1 MKRALKFLGLALA
14 LLLLSA
20 AVLPFL
26 FKDKLLLKAKE
37 TINQN
42 LNAQVDFAEFD
53 LSFLRT
59 FPYVGLSLHQLSV
72 VGKDDFKGDTLLHTK
87 RISVNLNLM
96 SVLRGG
102 PYHIKRIRLE
112 GARIRAL
119 VNATGKANWDISK
132 TKEEDSKTAEKTAF
146 QLKLSE
152 FSLTDSYLFYQDK
165 QMGFQTEMMGLNHT
179 LAGDFSQDD
188 LTMKTLTEADAW
200 SLSYGG
206 IGYLRKAKTRLEATL
221 QANLPGFR
229 FRFNDNT
236 LLINDLELSMEGM
249 FARPKTDAIVDLTFR
264 FKKADIKS
272 ILSLVPGCYTQSFAD
287 VKASGNVAANAFVK
301 GVYSANTIPAFG
313 LMLSIENGRFQYP
326 KLPLAV
332 TDLQVNLRVH
342 NPTGVPD
349 QTVVD
354 LSRFH
359 ANLGGNLLDARMNL
373 TQPVSDP
380 AVVLEAKGKID
391 LGNLHRCVPLENDQK
406 LSGIFLADVGLNLRQ
421 SWVTSKAYS
430 RIGAKGLL
438 SITGLRYQSATL
450 SKPVSIEKATL
461 AFSPEHINLSEM
473 AMTVGK
479 SDLNLKGTLDNL
491 PGYMWGNQKLQGT
504 LSLQSSTLDA
514 NELLGITPPA
524 SDTAA
529 AATAPPQV
537 PTNLELDLQGKI
549 GHLLYSNL
557 DMRNVEGRVLVAPG
571 KIDVQTLSAQT
582 LGGTLNVGGIY
593 HTIEPAKPFASMS
606 LKFGRA
612 SIPALF
618 NTFGTL
624 QKLTPILKQVDGSAS
639 VQMAFSCRLLPTMQP
654 NLSTLSGSGNVKT
667 HDVVLSNFPMLNQVA
682 DALQTPQYKRL
693 SLQNINLSFAF
704 SDGKILVSPFTF
716 PVAGVPVTLEGT
728 QYFDQRIDYR
738 LRTAVPMDRLG
749 NAGNSFVQG
758 LSAKANSMGG
768 NVRLGDRVNLSA
780 NIKGTVSNP
789 KLELGLAEAAKG
801 LKDQVEKQ
809 AREALEREK
818 AALEAKAK
826 AEVEQQ
832 KALLEAKAKQETER
846 LKTEADKARKTAE
859 AKAKA
864 EAEKAKK
871 AAEEKLKKEAE
882 NKLKGLFGK

>member
-1 MKRALKFLGLALA
+1 MKRALKIIGLALA

-26 FKDKLLLKAKE
+26 FKDKLLSKAKE
-37 TINQN
+37 SINQN
-42 LNAQVDFAEFD
+42 LHAQVDFGEFD

-59 FPYVGLSLHQLSV
+59 FPYIGLSLNQLSV
-72 VGKDDFKGDTLLHTK
+72 VGKDDFKGDTLLYSK
-87 RISVNLNLM
+87 RITVNLNLM

-119 VNATGKANWDISK
+119 VNAAGKANWDITK
-132 TKEEDSKTAEKTAF
+132 TKEEAAKADKKNAF

-152 FSLTDSYLFYQDK
+152 FSLTNSYLFYQDK
-165 QMGFQTEMMGLNHT
+165 QMGFQTEMLGLNHT

-188 LTMKTLTEADAW
+188 LTMKTLTEADSW

-236 LLINDLELSMEGM
+236 LRINDLEVSMEGM
-249 FARPKTDAIVDLTFR
+249 FARPKTDAMVDLTFR

-272 ILSLVPGCYTQSFAD
+272 ILSLVPGCYTQSFEG

-301 GVYSANTIPAFG
+301 GVYSAKTIPAFG
-313 LMLSIENGRFQYP
+313 FMLSIENGRFQYP
-326 KLPLAV
+326 ALPLAV

-359 ANLGGNLLDARMNL
+359 ANLGGNILDARMNL
-373 TQPVSDP
+373 TTPVSDP

-391 LGNLHRCVPLENDQK
+391 LGNLHRYVPLESGQK
-406 LSGIFLADVGLNLRQ
+406 LTGIFLADLGLNLRQ
-421 SWVTSKAYS
+421 SWVTAKAYN
-430 RIGAKGLL
+430 RIGAKGVL
-438 SITGLRYQSATL
+438 SISGVRYQSATL

-473 AMTVGK
+473 AMTIGK

-504 LSLQSSTLDA
+504 LNLQSGTLDA

-537 PTNLELDLQGKI
+537 PTNVELDLKGKI

-557 DMRNVEGRVLVAPG
+557 DMRLVEGRVLVTPG
-571 KIDVQTLSAQT
+571 KIDLQNLSAQT
-582 LGGTLNVGGIY
+582 LGGTLKVVGIY
-593 HTIEPAKPFASMS
+593 HTLEPAKPFASMS
-606 LKFGRA
+606 LDFGKA

-618 NTFGTL
+618 RTFGTL
-624 QKLTPILKQVDGSAS
+624 QKLTPILKQADGSAS
-639 VQMAFSCRLLPTMQP
+639 VNMAFSCRLLPTMQP
-654 NLSTLSGSGNVKT
+654 NLNTLSGSGSVKT
-667 HDVVLSNFPMLNQVA
+667 HDVVLNNFPMLNQVA

-716 PVAGVPVTLEGT
+716 PVGGVPVTLEGT
-728 QYFDQRIDYR
+728 QFFDQRIDYR
-738 LRTAVPMDRLG
+738 LRTSVPMDRLG
-749 NAGNSFVQG
+749 NAGNSLVQG
-758 LSAKANSMGG
+758 LAAKVNAMGG
-768 NVRLGDRVNLSA
+768 NVRMGDKVNLAA

-789 KLELGLAEAAKG
+789 KLDLGVAEAAKG
-801 LKDQVEKQ
+801 LKDQAEKQ

-846 LKTEADKARKTAE
+846 LKTEAEKARKAAE
-859 AKAKA
+859 TKAKA

-871 AAEEKLKKEAE
+871 AAEDKLKKEAE
-882 NKLKGLFGK
+882 NRLKGLFGK